1 MSYELARWRGSNNF
15 HRLPRRRTFLGILH
29 AFLPHERL
37 LTWAEKNVDQSQQTS
52 KYGKCTFDLEKFRAW
67 LYSFRKDQ
75 KGRMKGEDLTVL
87 EQTTQLTDTR
97 SYSNGYPQN
106 LFEKITS
113 EIKVGFPTKKI
124 LPFVQY
130 YKVTTP
136 LHPPKNNFMSKWHLI

>member
-1 MSYELARWRGSNNF
+1 MSYELARWRGSNKF

-37 LTWAEKNVDQSQQTS
+37 LTWAEKNVDRSQQTS
-52 KYGKCTFDLEKFRAW
+52 KSGKCTFDLEKFRAW

-87 EQTTQLTDTR
+87 EQTTQLTHTR

-106 LFEKITS
+106 LFEKNYL
-113 EIKVGFPTKKI
+113 GD
-124 LPFVQY
+124 
-130 YKVTTP
+130 
-136 LHPPKNNFMSKWHLI
+136 